1 MLKTNVSLADV
12 KEWLS
17 KGFECL
23 PVGIDSLTFINCGKW
38 MGLSM
43 TGWGDGL
50 ESISR

>member
-23 PVGIDSLTFINCGKW
+23 PVGIDSLIINILILYEYIKMFYCINT
-38 MGLSM
+38 L
-43 TGWGDGL
+43 
-50 ESISR
+50 I